1 MLTCITKINADLSSK
16 STPKSWEI
24 SRDVC
29 ICKTFDHTTKNCGRE
44 VQNFGSHGVETQ
56 ATQDAT

>member
-1 MLTCITKINADLSSK
+1 MNRIIFMCITKIKADLSSK
-16 STPKSWEI
+16 STQNSWEI

-44 VQNFGSHGVETQ
+44 VQNFGNHRV
-56 ATQDAT
+56 